1 MKKPI
6 LILWLGLVAPALFGQ
21 NNFLDLQSN
30 GIPASKITGTIS
42 TNVLPMSQIVS
53 AGTPGL
59 NGSNGTN
66 GSQGIQGNP
75 GVNGTNNAVT
85 VTNFIT
91 LYETNIYVTFFT
103 NSTLVLQTNATTV
116 LQTNAVTI
124 NSTNAVTTQQTNA
137 VTINSTNAVTTQQTN
152 FTTVNLTNAVT
163 INSTNAVT
171 TLQTNVVNGGVALS
185 GWPTTLWATNTA
197 AGIKAAGGDTNAP
210 AAYVLNPGN
219 LFTGT
224 ITNRVGLTNT
234 FKVSGGLITNKTVP

>member
-124 NSTNAVTTQQTNA
+124 NSTNAVTTQLDSCGNEIQRFDSIIGAAKSIGSLGSKFNIGA
-137 VTINSTNAVTTQQTN
+137 VCRGERQKAK
-152 FTTVNLTNAVT
+152 
-163 INSTNAVT
+163 
-171 TLQTNVVNGGVALS
+171 GY
-185 GWPTTLWATNTA
+185 GWKY
-197 AGIKAAGGDTNAP
+197 G
-210 AAYVLNPGN
+210 
-219 LFTGT
+219 
-224 ITNRVGLTNT
+224 
-234 FKVSGGLITNKTVP
+234 